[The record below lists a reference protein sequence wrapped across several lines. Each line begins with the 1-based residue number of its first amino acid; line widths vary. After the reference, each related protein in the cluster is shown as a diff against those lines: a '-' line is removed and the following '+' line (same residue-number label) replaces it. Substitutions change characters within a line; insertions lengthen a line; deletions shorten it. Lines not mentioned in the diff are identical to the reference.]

1 MDGDFGPVERWP
13 EGVRRDPFGK
23 RRIEMI
29 VRRRIPQRLCACGLM
44 ALALGFCGAA
54 ETPPPARPNILFA
67 LADDWSFGHAG
78 AYGCTWV
85 KTPAFDRIAREG
97 VLFTHA
103 FTPTGKCAPSRA
115 CILTGRNPWQ
125 LKAAANHWCYFP
137 PEFKTYAEALE
148 ENGYFVGRTLK
159 GWAPGVA
166 KDASGNLRQMAGK
179 PYNKRKQAP
188 PAEGISDTDYA
199 ANFADFL
206 DAAPQGKPWCFWYGC
221 VEPHRG
227 YEYGSG
233 AAKGGK
239 KTSDVPRVPGFW
251 PDNEVVRNDMLDY
264 AFEVEHF
271 DRHLGRMLETL
282 EKRGLLDNTLIVVT
296 SDNGMPFPHDKGQT
310 YYDSNHLPL
319 AVMWKRSIKTVGRK
333 VDDYVS
339 FIDLAPTFVEVAGLA
354 WGQTGMAQPQGRS
367 LTGILFSD
375 RSGMTDASRDHVL
388 VGRERNDIGRPHDEG
403 YPVRGIVKDERL
415 YLHNFEPSRWPACNP
430 ETGYMDVDGSPTK
443 TEVLNARNGS
453 ATKFFW
459 TACFGKRGAEELYDL
474 RGDPD
479 CLCNLADTDG
489 MRSQQA
495 ALHKQLFDELRAQQ
509 DPRVLGN
516 GGVFDAYPHANEK
529 MRGYYE
535 KQMQGQKIPA
545 DWVNASDFEKTGQE
559 K

>member
-1 MDGDFGPVERWP
+1 
-13 EGVRRDPFGK
+13 
-23 RRIEMI
+23 
-29 VRRRIPQRLCACGLM
+29 M
-44 ALALGFCGAA
+44 AVALGFCEAA
-54 ETPPPARPNILFA
+54 EPSPSRPNILFA

-115 CILTGRNPWQ
+115 SILTGRNPWQ

-179 PYNKRKQAP
+179 PYNKRRQTPLAK
-188 PAEGISDTDYA
+188 GISDNDYA
-199 ANFADFL
+199 ANFDDFL
-206 DAAPQGKPWCFWYGC
+206 NAAPKDKPWCFWYGS

-233 AAKGGK
+233 VAKDGK
-239 KTSDVPRVPGFW
+239 KISDVTRVPGFW

-271 DRHLGRMLETL
+271 DCHLGRMLETL

-319 AVMWKRSIKTVGRK
+319 AVMWKRAIKTTGRK

-354 WGQTGMAQPQGRS
+354 WKQTGMASPQGRS

-375 RSGMTDASRDHVL
+375 RSGMTDSARDHVL
-388 VGRERNDIGRPHDEG
+388 VGRERNDVGRPHDEG
-403 YPVRGIVKDERL
+403 YPVRGIVKNEML

-443 TEVLNARNGS
+443 TEVLTSRNGS
-453 ATKFFW
+453 EAKTYW
-459 TACFGKRGAEELYDL
+459 AACFGKRGAEELYDL
-474 RGDPD
+474 RKDPD
-479 CLCNLADTDG
+479 CLCNLADKDMT
-489 MRSQQA
+489 RSLRT
-495 ALHKQLFDELRAQQ
+495 ALHKQLFDELRTQQ
-509 DPRVLGN
+509 DPRVLGD
-516 GGVFDAYPHANEK
+516 GRVFDEYPHANEK

-545 DWVNASDFEKTGQE
+545 DWVNESDFEKTSQE

>member
-166 KDASGNLRQMAGK
+166 KDASGNLRQMAVK
-179 PYNKRKQAP
+179 SDNKRKQTP
-188 PAEGISDTDYA
+188 PAKGISDTDYA

-453 ATKFFW
+453 ATKAFW

-545 DWVNASDFEKTGQE
+545 DWVNASDFEKTDLE